1 MPNTTHPLGPVD
13 YAVLGLL
20 RIAPRHGYELV
31 GEFEPTAELG
41 DALRVDL
48 SNLYATLK
56 RLERRG
62 LILGAVERAGTRP
75 PRHVYH
81 LTPGGE
87 AEFERWL
94 VEPVRHNR
102 DIRLDFV
109 LKLFFSLR
117 LYPERIDDL
126 LTRQLAAV
134 LDQLQRIQ
142 LELNHLPPGSFRW
155 TLRQMRRSALQATL
169 TWLELVRD
177 TEPGERSGTVDR

>member
-13 YAVLGLL
+13 FAVLGLL

-48 SNLYATLK
+48 SNLYAALK

-62 LILGAVERAGTRP
+62 LVLSAVERAGTRP

-81 LTPGGE
+81 LTQSGE

-94 VEPVRHNR
+94 AEPVRHNR

-117 LYPERIDDL
+117 LYPDRIDDL
-126 LTRQLAAV
+126 LNRQLAAA

-142 LELNHLPPGSFRW
+142 AEIDRLPPGSFRW
-155 TLRQMRRSALQATL
+155 ILRQMRLSALQATL
-169 TWLELVRD
+169 NWLELVRD
-177 TEPGERSGTVDR
+177 TGPGERSGAADR